1 MVSACL
7 EMNSAGEVAAH
18 LLNPFLVLTGTTGPG
33 QGNRPTCD
41 TLYRDWPT
49 RQGNTATV
57 AFQPSHWFDTA
68 ITLRWLRWLCE
79 KFPANTRIGLVW
91 DHAPAHDSVAVREF
105 ISDNSSWLVVALI
118 PEGMTSILQVCDIAA
133 NASLKRFIR
142 AWYAKWRGKELTKIR
157 AAQPTAEKIT
167 LKIPRDAFIK
177 GVEGIFAEFNRA
189 QLRNPGLLRAFT
201 QLGQNIFDPAECEV
215 EFGKHANKLR
225 DLQIYGDKDASE
237 RLSEALN
244 ENQKPAYVNDE
255 YDECRGFET
264 EDLLD

>member
-68 ITLRWLRWLCE
+68 ITLRWLRWLHE
-79 KFPANTRIGLVW
+79 QFPANTRIGLVW

-157 AAQPTAEKIT
+157 AAQPTAEKNYPENTARCIYQRCGGDFRR
-167 LKIPRDAFIK
+167 IQSRSA
-177 GVEGIFAEFNRA
+177 A
-189 QLRNPGLLRAFT
+189 QPWPLA
-201 QLGQNIFDPAECEV
+201 
-215 EFGKHANKLR
+215 
-225 DLQIYGDKDASE
+225 
-237 RLSEALN
+237 
-244 ENQKPAYVNDE
+244 
-255 YDECRGFET
+255 GFHSARPEH
-264 EDLLD
+264 L